1 MRKGK
6 KRAQVFVLL
15 LWVENIFFTCL
26 KFSRIL
32 MILPAISWAYGCI
45 TAGKD
50 EQNWFKHMM
59 ALLQV
64 LRYVLPGSRLDGKMT
79 IFAEINEQ
87 YWRRV
92 SCKNTGQLWANS
104 ASKLNTNDLT
114 SLSCDCRKEKRKIIV
129 ICWIVKWFPCL
140 FLDILFAY
148 IDSVLENRM
157 NIVSLSKKL
166 ELIFSA
172 KYNATH

>member
-1 MRKGK
+1 
-6 KRAQVFVLL
+6 
-15 LWVENIFFTCL
+15 
-26 KFSRIL
+26 
-32 MILPAISWAYGCI
+32 
-45 TAGKD
+45 
-50 EQNWFKHMM
+50 M

-114 SLSCDCRKEKRKIIV
+114 SLSCDCRKEKIKII
-129 ICWIVKWFPCL
+129 IWFVNNKQ
-140 FLDILFAY
+140 IH
-148 IDSVLENRM
+148 V
-157 NIVSLSKKL
+157 
-166 ELIFSA
+166 
-172 KYNATH
+172 